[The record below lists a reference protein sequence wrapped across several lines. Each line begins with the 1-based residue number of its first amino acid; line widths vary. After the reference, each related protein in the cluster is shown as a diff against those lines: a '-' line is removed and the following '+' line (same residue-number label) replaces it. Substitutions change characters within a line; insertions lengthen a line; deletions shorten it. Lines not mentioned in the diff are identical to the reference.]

1 MFLRSKIS
9 LGGYNHNIDTK
20 YMEHIMDL
28 LELGAVAQIV
38 GALAIFTSVALVI
51 IELRK
56 NLKQNHFANSLQR
69 AIEWEK
75 INYKQME
82 ENMAKVIAKA
92 SASCDNLE
100 HFERIQ
106 FDAFVQQRIQVAL
119 RGFRVDEESAF
130 IIGAD
135 ELRERVQTAMEEF
148 FSSQG
153 VHQCYDSS
161 IKRNLIHDDTLLK
174 KIVSGL

>member
-1 MFLRSKIS
+1 
-9 LGGYNHNIDTK
+9 
-20 YMEHIMDL
+20 MEHIMDL
-28 LELGAVAQIV
+28 LELGAIAQIV
-38 GALAIFTSVALVI
+38 GALTIFISVVLVI

-92 SASCDNLE
+92 DASYDTID
-100 HFERIQ
+100 FEKVQ
-106 FDAFVQQRIQVAL
+106 FDAFVQQRIQIAL
-119 RGFRVDEESAF
+119 RGFRVAKESAF

-135 ELRERVQTAMEEF
+135 KLRDRVQTAMEVF

-153 VHQCYDSS
+153 VRQCYYSL

-174 KIVSGL
+174 KIVISL

>member
-1 MFLRSKIS
+1 
-9 LGGYNHNIDTK
+9 
-20 YMEHIMDL
+20 MDL

-38 GALAIFTSVALVI
+38 GALTIFISVVLVI

-92 SASCDNLE
+92 DASYDTLE
-100 HFERIQ
+100 DFEKVQ
-106 FDAFVQQRIQVAL
+106 FDAFVQQRIQIAL
-119 RGFRVDEESAF
+119 RGFRVAEETAF
-130 IIGAD
+130 IIG
-135 ELRERVQTAMEEF
+135 
-148 FSSQG
+148 
-153 VHQCYDSS
+153 C
-161 IKRNLIHDDTLLK
+161 LL
-174 KIVSGL
+174 

>member
-1 MFLRSKIS
+1 
-9 LGGYNHNIDTK
+9 
-20 YMEHIMDL
+20 MEHIMDL
-28 LELGAVAQIV
+28 LELGAIAQIV
-38 GALAIFTSVALVI
+38 GALTIFISVVLVI

-92 SASCDNLE
+92 DASYDTID
-100 HFERIQ
+100 FEKVQ
-106 FDAFVQQRIQVAL
+106 FDAFVQQRIQIAL
-119 RGFRVDEESAF
+119 RGFRVAEESAF

-135 ELRERVQTAMEEF
+135 KLRDRVQTAMEVF
-148 FSSQG
+148 FFSQG
-153 VHQCYDSS
+153 VRQCYYSL

-174 KIVSGL
+174 KIVISL

>member
-1 MFLRSKIS
+1 
-9 LGGYNHNIDTK
+9 
-20 YMEHIMDL
+20 MEHIMDL

-38 GALAIFTSVALVI
+38 GALTIFISVVLVI

-56 NLKQNHFANSLQR
+56 NLKQNHFANSLHR

-92 SASCDNLE
+92 DASYDTLE
-100 HFERIQ
+100 DFEKVQ
-106 FDAFVQQRIQVAL
+106 FDAFVQQRIQIAL
-119 RGFRVDEESAF
+119 RGFRVAEESAF

-135 ELRERVQTAMEEF
+135 KLRDRVQTAMEVF

-153 VHQCYDSS
+153 VRQCYDSL

-174 KIVSGL
+174 KIVSSL

>member
-1 MFLRSKIS
+1 
-9 LGGYNHNIDTK
+9 
-20 YMEHIMDL
+20 MDL

-38 GALAIFTSVALVI
+38 GALTIFISVVLVI

-56 NLKQNHFANSLQR
+56 NLRQNHFANSLQR

-92 SASCDNLE
+92 DASYDTID
-100 HFERIQ
+100 FEKVQ
-106 FDAFVQQRIQVAL
+106 FDAFVQQRIQIAL
-119 RGFRVDEESAF
+119 RGFRVAEESAF
-130 IIGAD
+130 NIGAD
-135 ELRERVQTAMEEF
+135 KLRDRVQTAMEVF

-153 VHQCYDSS
+153 VRQCYDSL

-174 KIVSGL
+174 KIDSSL